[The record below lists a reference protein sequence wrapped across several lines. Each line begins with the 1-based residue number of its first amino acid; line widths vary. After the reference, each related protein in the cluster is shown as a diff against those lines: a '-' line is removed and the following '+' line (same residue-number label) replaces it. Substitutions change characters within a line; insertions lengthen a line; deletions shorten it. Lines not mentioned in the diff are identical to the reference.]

1 MQLLE
6 GTPCGQLVPIS
17 DGLKAFVPDPVPREV
32 NIDSSLINRLDEAS
46 RAVATLA
53 GAGETIPNPH
63 LLVRPFMRREA
74 VLSSRIEG
82 TQASLSD
89 LFMFEASGVQ
99 RKDVVEVA
107 NYIRA
112 VETGLELL
120 DELPISLRLV
130 NQLHERLLRGV
141 RGREKQPGVLRSEQV
156 WIGSEGTSIGDPRFI
171 PPPASYIRELMLD
184 WEHFVNESGK
194 VPPLIQCAL
203 MHYQF
208 EAIHPYLDGNGL
220 VGRLLIVLFLCAK
233 QVLSTPLLYL
243 SAYFESNRDRYYE
256 QLLNVSATGNWGPW
270 LDYFLQ
276 GVTEQSIDALRRVRR
291 LRDLQEQYKR
301 LLQDKHETANTLR
314 LVEELFASAYM
325 TTPKAVAIL
334 GITQAGAR
342 RILERLVDHGV
353 LKEIEGTWPK
363 IFWSEEIL
371 DTIQGTPKEIEQ
383 KTVA

>member
-1 MQLLE
+1 M
-6 GTPCGQLVPIS
+6 PIG
-17 DGLKAFVPDPVPREV
+17 DALKAFVPDPIPREV
-32 NIDSSLINRLDEAS
+32 NIDSGLIYRLDEAS

-63 LLVRPFMRREA
+63 LLIRPFMRREA

-99 RKDVVEVA
+99 RKDVVEVV

-112 VETGLELL
+112 LETGLELL

-141 RGREKQPGVLRSEQV
+141 RGRGKQPGVLRNEQV
-156 WIGSEGTSIGDPRFI
+156 WIGSEGTSIGEARFV
-171 PPPASYIRELMLD
+171 PPPPSYVRDLMLD
-184 WEHFVNESGK
+184 WEHFVNETGNL
-194 VPPLIQCAL
+194 PPLIQCAL

-208 EAIHPYLDGNGL
+208 EAIHPYLDGNGR

-243 SAYFESNRDRYYE
+243 SVYFESNRDQYYE

-270 LDYFLQ
+270 LDYFLR

-291 LRDLQEQYKR
+291 LRELQERYRQMLQVKR
-301 LLQDKHETANTLR
+301 GSGNTLR
-314 LVEELFASAYM
+314 LAEELFASPYL
-325 TTPKAVAIL
+325 TTPKAADTL

-342 RILERLVDHGV
+342 RILERLVNHGV
-353 LKEIEGTWPK
+353 LQEVEGTWPRL
-363 IFWSEEIL
+363 FFAEEIM
-371 DTIQGTPKEIEQ
+371 DAIHTREAPQ
-383 KTVA
+383 KSRDRT

>member
-1 MQLLE
+1 M
-6 GTPCGQLVPIS
+6 PIG
-17 DGLKAFVPDPVPREV
+17 DALKAFVPDPIPREV
-32 NIDSSLINRLDEAS
+32 NIDSGLIYRLDEAS

-63 LLVRPFMRREA
+63 LLIRPFMRREA

-99 RKDVVEVA
+99 RKDVVEVV

-112 VETGLELL
+112 LETGLELL

-130 NQLHERLLRGV
+130 NQLHDRLLSGV
-141 RGREKQPGVLRSEQV
+141 RGRGKQPGVLRNEQV
-156 WIGSEGTSIGDPRFI
+156 WIGSEGTSIGEARFV
-171 PPPASYIRELMLD
+171 PPPPSYVRDLMLD
-184 WEHFVNESGK
+184 WEHFVNETGNL
-194 VPPLIQCAL
+194 PPLIQCAL

-208 EAIHPYLDGNGL
+208 EAIHPYLDGNGR

-243 SAYFESNRDRYYE
+243 SVYFESNRDQYYE

-270 LDYFLQ
+270 LDYFLR
-276 GVTEQSIDALRRVRR
+276 GVTEQSTDALRRVRR
-291 LRDLQEQYKR
+291 LRELQERYRQMLQVKR
-301 LLQDKHETANTLR
+301 GSGNTLR
-314 LVEELFASAYM
+314 LAEELFASPYL
-325 TTPKAVAIL
+325 TTPKAADTL

-342 RILERLVDHGV
+342 RILERLVNHGV
-353 LKEIEGTWPK
+353 LQEVEGTWPRL
-363 IFWSEEIL
+363 FFAEEIM
-371 DTIQGTPKEIEQ
+371 DAIHTREAPQ
-383 KTVA
+383 KSRDRT

>member
-1 MQLLE
+1 M
-6 GTPCGQLVPIS
+6 PIG
-17 DGLKAFVPDPVPREV
+17 DALKAFVPDPIPREV
-32 NIDSSLINRLDEAS
+32 NIDSGLIYRLDEAS

-63 LLVRPFMRREA
+63 LLIRPFMRREA

-99 RKDVVEVA
+99 RKDVVEVV

-112 VETGLELL
+112 LETGLELL

-141 RGREKQPGVLRSEQV
+141 RGRGKQPGVLRNEQV
-156 WIGSEGTSIGDPRFI
+156 WIGSEGTSIGEARFV
-171 PPPASYIRELMLD
+171 PPPPSYVRDLMLD
-184 WEHFVNESGK
+184 WEHFVNETGNL
-194 VPPLIQCAL
+194 PPLIQCAL

-208 EAIHPYLDGNGL
+208 EAIHPYLDGNGR

-243 SAYFESNRDRYYE
+243 SVYFESNRDQDYE

-270 LDYFLQ
+270 LDYFLR

-291 LRDLQEQYKR
+291 LRELQERYRQMLQVKR
-301 LLQDKHETANTLR
+301 GSGNTLR
-314 LVEELFASAYM
+314 LAEELFASPYL
-325 TTPKAVAIL
+325 TTPKAADTL

-342 RILERLVDHGV
+342 RILERLVNHGV
-353 LKEIEGTWPK
+353 LQEVEGTWPRL
-363 IFWSEEIL
+363 FFAEEIM
-371 DTIQGTPKEIEQ
+371 DAIHTREAPQ
-383 KTVA
+383 KSRDRT

>member
-1 MQLLE
+1 M
-6 GTPCGQLVPIS
+6 PIG
-17 DGLKAFVPDPVPREV
+17 DALKAFVPDPIPREV
-32 NIDSSLINRLDEAS
+32 NIDSGLIYRLDEAS

-63 LLVRPFMRREA
+63 LLIRPFMRRET

-99 RKDVVEVA
+99 RKDVVEVV

-112 VETGLELL
+112 LETGLELL
-120 DELPISLRLV
+120 DEFTISLRLV

-141 RGREKQPGVLRSEQV
+141 RGRGKQPGVLRNEQV
-156 WIGSEGTSIGDPRFI
+156 WIGSEGTSIGEARFV
-171 PPPASYIRELMLD
+171 PPPPSYVRDLMLD
-184 WEHFVNESGK
+184 WEHFVNETGNL
-194 VPPLIQCAL
+194 PPLIQCAL

-208 EAIHPYLDGNGL
+208 EAIHPYLDSNGR

-243 SAYFESNRDRYYE
+243 SVYFESNRDQYYE
-256 QLLNVSATGNWGPW
+256 QLLNMSATGNWGPW
-270 LDYFLQ
+270 LDYFLR

-291 LRDLQEQYKR
+291 LRELQERYRQMLQVKR
-301 LLQDKHETANTLR
+301 GSGNTLR
-314 LVEELFASAYM
+314 LAEELFASPYL
-325 TTPKAVAIL
+325 TTPKAADTL

-342 RILERLVDHGV
+342 RILERLVNHGV
-353 LKEIEGTWPK
+353 LQEVEGTWPRL
-363 IFWSEEIL
+363 FFAEEIM
-371 DTIQGTPKEIEQ
+371 DAIHTREASQ
-383 KTVA
+383 KSRDRT

>member
-1 MQLLE
+1 M
-6 GTPCGQLVPIS
+6 PIG
-17 DGLKAFVPDPVPREV
+17 DALKAFVPDPIPREV
-32 NIDSSLINRLDEAS
+32 NIDSGLIYRLDEAS

-63 LLVRPFMRREA
+63 LLIRPFMRREA

-99 RKDVVEVA
+99 RKDVVEVV

-112 VETGLELL
+112 LETGLELL

-130 NQLHERLLRGV
+130 NQLHDRLLRGV
-141 RGREKQPGVLRSEQV
+141 RGRGKQPGVLRNEQV
-156 WIGSEGTSIGDPRFI
+156 WIGSEGTSIGEARFV
-171 PPPASYIRELMLD
+171 PPPPSYVRDLMLD
-184 WEHFVNESGK
+184 WEHFVNETGNL
-194 VPPLIQCAL
+194 PPLIQCAL

-208 EAIHPYLDGNGL
+208 EAIHPYLDGNGR

-243 SAYFESNRDRYYE
+243 SVYFESNRDQYYE

-270 LDYFLQ
+270 LDYFLR

-291 LRDLQEQYKR
+291 LRELQERYRQMLQVKR
-301 LLQDKHETANTLR
+301 GSGNTLR
-314 LVEELFASAYM
+314 LAEELFASPYL
-325 TTPKAVAIL
+325 TTPKAADTL

-342 RILERLVDHGV
+342 RILERLVNHGV
-353 LKEIEGTWPK
+353 LQEIEGTWPRL
-363 IFWSEEIL
+363 FFAEEIM
-371 DTIQGTPKEIEQ
+371 DAIHTREAPQ
-383 KTVA
+383 KSRDRT